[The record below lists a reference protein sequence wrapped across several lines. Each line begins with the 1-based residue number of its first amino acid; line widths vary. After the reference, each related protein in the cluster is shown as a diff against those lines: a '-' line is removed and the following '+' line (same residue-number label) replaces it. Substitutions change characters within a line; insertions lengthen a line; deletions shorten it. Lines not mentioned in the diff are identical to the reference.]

1 MGESA
6 KRMERKLHL
15 KLPAAMLATVL
26 RPTGCRNSPEAEAA
40 WRLGAAAV
48 AVRELRPKGII
59 PIFKD
64 VEDYRDDLQTR
75 ELHIPLKEDDLRI
88 LTQVS
93 VEEGGSRGEL
103 VRKLLLSAQRI
114 IDDCP
119 GSLNHDGLVALMIAK
134 SLPFPEVI
142 LAEW

>member
-6 KRMERKLHL
+6 KMERKLHL

-26 RPTGCRNSPEAEAA
+26 RPTGCRSSPEAEAS

-48 AVRELRPKGII
+48 AVRELRPKGIV

-64 VEDYRDDLQTR
+64 IDDYRDDLQTK
-75 ELHIPLKEDDLRI
+75 ELHVPLREDDLRL

-103 VRKLLLSAQRI
+103 ARKLLVSAQRI

-119 GSLNHDGLVALMIAK
+119 GSLNHDGLVALMVARF
-134 SLPFPEVI
+134 SPASPVI
-142 LAEW
+142 PAEW